1 MLHRFIRV
9 ASQSGDARCTN
20 ASKASYLVE
29 APGLGPRC
37 SVQNGSIA
45 RHAKIAEDSTLAC
58 GAGLQCHCRYVV
70 RFARRAQPTRSRC
83 PDSHEL
89 RLTGLR
95 GKSRSTSWPARGV
108 CVRSCFPAGHG
119 GFCPQPSGRKYSCNS
134 SLRGHRLP
142 GPAPHRV
149 RDPGRAPGETAPWGR
164 RPRGM

>member
-45 RHAKIAEDSTLAC
+45 RHAKIAEDSMLAC
-58 GAGLQCHCRYVV
+58 GAVLQCHCRCVV
-70 RFARRAQPTRSRC
+70 RFARRAQPTRCRC

-89 RLTGLR
+89 RITGLR
-95 GKSRSTSWPARGV
+95 GKSRSTSWPARGAR
-108 CVRSCFPAGHG
+108 VRSCFPAGHG
-119 GFCPQPSGRKYSCNS
+119 GFCPQPGSGNCLTYKH
-134 SLRGHRLP
+134 LRSARYV
-142 GPAPHRV
+142 ATCRHRV
-149 RDPGRAPGETAPWGR
+149 PKTLA
-164 RPRGM
+164 